1 MNNEVWSRRGKKKG
15 PKRKKKQDMRGKKK
29 ERETEGERDRMEE
42 RDKIKNGE
50 KRGKQMQNMNK
61 GGTKNI
67 IQVST
72 QEMQE
77 FGQRMAALCIYTL
90 SQQIIVPNVVT
101 QYQGKDTLYQKIKRR
116 I

>member
-1 MNNEVWSRRGKKKG
+1 
-15 PKRKKKQDMRGKKK
+15 
-29 ERETEGERDRMEE
+29 
-42 RDKIKNGE
+42 
-50 KRGKQMQNMNK
+50 MQNINK

-77 FGQRMAALCIYTL
+77 FGIRMAALCITTKYM
-90 SQQIIVPNVVT
+90 QITVPNVVT
-101 QYQGKDTLYQKIKRR
+101 QYQGKDTFIIKIKRN

>member
-1 MNNEVWSRRGKKKG
+1 MAKRRDQKKKKTTG
-15 PKRKKKQDMRGKKK
+15 Y
-29 ERETEGERDRMEE
+29 EGEERDRE
-42 RDKIKNGE
+42 RQRGERQDGREGQNQNGE

-90 SQQIIVPNVVT
+90 SKQIIVPNVVT